1 MTIISLF
8 VEDTMKRTDGFVL
21 IGLLVALL
29 IVEGAGGCATGE
41 TRHVTSAVDYLYPDK
56 DPVVAPGI
64 PVLNIPLRIGIAFVP
79 GSGKSEVRSR
89 RTSGEFLP
97 SQSGNLVLT
106 EKQRMDLMQE
116 VANYFKKYAF
126 VKDIEIIP
134 SAYLKPH
141 GSFTNLDQI
150 RTMYGVDVIALL
162 SYDQVQFMDQGAI
175 SLTYWTIVGA
185 YVIPGQRNDTHTMLD
200 AVVFDIKS
208 RKMLFRAPGTSH
220 IQGNATPVNL
230 SEQLRADSDKGF
242 SAAAK
247 EMITNLDEQLT
258 LFKEKVKERPAEYT
272 VVSSPGNSGTG
283 IGGGSFDL
291 IMLLLILCMGGS
303 FIWIRPRA

>member
-1 MTIISLF
+1 
-8 VEDTMKRTDGFVL
+8 MKQSDVFVL
-21 IGLLVALL
+21 SGLLVILL
-29 IVEGAGGCATGE
+29 MVGGAGGCATGE
-41 TRHVTSAVDYLYPDK
+41 THHVTSAVDYLYPDK
-56 DPVVAPGI
+56 EPVVAPGI
-64 PVLNIPLRIGIAFVP
+64 PLLNIPLRVGIAFVP
-79 GSGKSEVRSR
+79 SSGGLDSRGR
-89 RTSGEFLP
+89 RTSGEFIP
-97 SQSGNLVLT
+97 YQSGDIVLT
-106 EKQRMDLMQE
+106 EKRRMDLMQE
-116 VANYFKKYAF
+116 VATYFKKYAY

-134 SAYLKPH
+134 SAYLKTH

-185 YVIPGQRNDTHTMLD
+185 YVIPGQKNDTHTMLD

-242 SAAAK
+242 SIAAK
-247 EMITNLDEQLT
+247 EMITNLDEQLS
-258 LFKEKVKERPAEYT
+258 LFKEKVKERPTEYT
-272 VVSSPGNSGTG
+272 VVTSPGYNSAGTG
-283 IGGGSFDL
+283 GGNVDL
-291 IMLLLILCMGGS
+291 IMLLLMVFMGGS
-303 FIWIRPRA
+303 FLWIRRRA